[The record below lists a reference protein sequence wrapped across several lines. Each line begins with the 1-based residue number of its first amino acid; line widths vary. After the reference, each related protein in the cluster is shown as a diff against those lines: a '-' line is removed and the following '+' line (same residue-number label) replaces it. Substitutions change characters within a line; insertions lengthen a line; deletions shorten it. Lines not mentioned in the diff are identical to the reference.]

1 MVVEQGGTKLNT
13 AYKVLSSDA
22 DLFAAA
28 LAQVQVYV
36 VQLVDGKPHVIA
48 DYAGPVQKWTPEYI
62 VLAGMT
68 YRRDEFEFRVRLN
81 KK

>member
-1 MVVEQGGTKLNT
+1 MNT

-36 VQLVDGKPHVIA
+36 IQLEDGKPNVIA

-62 VLAGMT
+62 LLAGMT
-68 YRRDEFEFRVRLN
+68 YRRDEYEFRVQLN
-81 KK
+81 NKQR

>member
-1 MVVEQGGTKLNT
+1 MDT

-36 VQLVDGKPHVIA
+36 IQLEDGKPHVIA

-62 VLAGMT
+62 LLAGMT
-68 YRRDEFEFRVRLN
+68 YRRDEYEFRVQLN
-81 KK
+81 NK

>member
-1 MVVEQGGTKLNT
+1 MDT

-36 VQLVDGKPHVIA
+36 ILLEEGKPHVIA

-62 VLAGMT
+62 LLAGMT
-68 YRRDEFEFRVRLN
+68 YRRDEYEFRVQLN
-81 KK
+81 SK